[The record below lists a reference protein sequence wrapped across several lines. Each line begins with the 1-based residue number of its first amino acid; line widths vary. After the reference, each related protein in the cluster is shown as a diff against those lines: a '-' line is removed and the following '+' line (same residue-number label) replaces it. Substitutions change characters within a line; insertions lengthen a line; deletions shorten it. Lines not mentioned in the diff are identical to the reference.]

1 MAKLVSKV
9 YGDALFEVA
18 VESGRLDEI
27 WEQTRAMQTA
37 LEENP
42 ELFALMRH
50 PKIVKE
56 EKVKIIESIFT
67 GEVCAELVGLLRMI
81 VEKDHFAQIGKVL
94 AYFDDQVKEYKSIGT
109 AYVTTAMELSDAQ
122 KAAVVKRLLETT
134 KYVTFEMHYEVDSAI
149 IGGMMIRIGD
159 RVVDSTVRTKL
170 YDLTRELS
178 KIQLKRQVN
187 ARHEFKTRGNQFR
200 HQRTDPTLFRAVGGG

>member
-81 VEKDHFAQIGKVL
+81 V
-94 AYFDDQVKEYKSIGT
+94 
-109 AYVTTAMELSDAQ
+109 
-122 KAAVVKRLLETT
+122 KR
-134 KYVTFEMHYEVDSAI
+134 I
-149 IGGMMIRIGD
+149 ILHRSGRFWRILMIRSKNI
-159 RVVDSTVRTKL
+159 RVSGL
-170 YDLTRELS
+170 
-178 KIQLKRQVN
+178 
-187 ARHEFKTRGNQFR
+187 HM
-200 HQRTDPTLFRAVGGG
+200 

>member
-67 GEVCAELVGLLRMI
+67 DEVCAELVGLLRMI

-122 KAAVVKRLLETT
+122 KAAVVKMILKMTD
-134 KYVTFEMHYEVDSAI
+134 M
-149 IGGMMIRIGD
+149 IG
-159 RVVDSTVRTKL
+159 
-170 YDLTRELS
+170 
-178 KIQLKRQVN
+178 KR
-187 ARHEFKTRGNQFR
+187 R
-200 HQRTDPTLFRAVGGG
+200 HQREEDVL

>member
-18 VESGRLDEI
+18 VESGKMDEI

-56 EKVKIIESIFT
+56 EKVK
-67 GEVCAELVGLLRMI
+67 
-81 VEKDHFAQIGKVL
+81 IGKVL

-178 KIQLKRQVN
+178 KIQLK
-187 ARHEFKTRGNQFR
+187 AGECA
-200 HQRTDPTLFRAVGGG
+200 P

>member
-37 LEENP
+37 LEENR

-67 GEVCAELVGLLRMI
+67 DEVCAELVGLLRMI

-178 KIQLKRQVN
+178 KIQLK
-187 ARHEFKTRGNQFR
+187 AGECA
-200 HQRTDPTLFRAVGGG
+200 P

>member
-56 EKVKIIESIFT
+56 EKVRSSNRFLP
-67 GEVCAELVGLLRMI
+67 VRCVQNWWDFCA
-81 VEKDHFAQIGKVL
+81 
-94 AYFDDQVKEYKSIGT
+94 
-109 AYVTTAMELSDAQ
+109 
-122 KAAVVKRLLETT
+122 
-134 KYVTFEMHYEVDSAI
+134 
-149 IGGMMIRIGD
+149 
-159 RVVDSTVRTKL
+159 
-170 YDLTRELS
+170 
-178 KIQLKRQVN
+178 
-187 ARHEFKTRGNQFR
+187 
-200 HQRTDPTLFRAVGGG
+200 

>member
-1 MAKLVSKV
+1 MNITGEDLILACSAIGAGLAVIAGIGPGIGQGIAAGHAAAAVGRNPGAKGDIMSTMLLGQAVAETTGL
-9 YGDALFEVA
+9 YGLLPDL
-18 VESGRLDEI
+18 I
-27 WEQTRAMQTA
+27 QPA

-67 GEVCAELVGLLRMI
+67 DEVCAELVGLLRMI

-149 IGGMMIRIGD
+149 IGGMIIRASD
-159 RVVDSTVRTKL
+159 RTT
-170 YDLTRELS
+170 LS
-178 KIQLKRQVN
+178 
-187 ARHEFKTRGNQFR
+187 
-200 HQRTDPTLFRAVGGG
+200 

>member
-50 PKIVKE
+50 PNRFLPVRC
-56 EKVKIIESIFT
+56 VQNWWDF
-67 GEVCAELVGLLRMI
+67 CA
-81 VEKDHFAQIGKVL
+81 
-94 AYFDDQVKEYKSIGT
+94 
-109 AYVTTAMELSDAQ
+109 
-122 KAAVVKRLLETT
+122 
-134 KYVTFEMHYEVDSAI
+134 
-149 IGGMMIRIGD
+149 
-159 RVVDSTVRTKL
+159 
-170 YDLTRELS
+170 
-178 KIQLKRQVN
+178 
-187 ARHEFKTRGNQFR
+187 
-200 HQRTDPTLFRAVGGG
+200 

>member
-67 GEVCAELVGLLRMI
+67 GEVCAELVGL
-81 VEKDHFAQIGKVL
+81 FAHDCGKGS
-94 AYFDDQVKEYKSIGT
+94 FCT
-109 AYVTTAMELSDAQ
+109 
-122 KAAVVKRLLETT
+122 
-134 KYVTFEMHYEVDSAI
+134 
-149 IGGMMIRIGD
+149 D
-159 RVVDSTVRTKL
+159 REGFGV
-170 YDLTRELS
+170 
-178 KIQLKRQVN
+178 
-187 ARHEFKTRGNQFR
+187 F
-200 HQRTDPTLFRAVGGG
+200 

>member
-94 AYFDDQVKEYKSIGT
+94 AY
-109 AYVTTAMELSDAQ
+109 L
-122 KAAVVKRLLETT
+122 
-134 KYVTFEMHYEVDSAI
+134 
-149 IGGMMIRIGD
+149 MIRSKNI
-159 RVVDSTVRTKL
+159 RVSGL
-170 YDLTRELS
+170 
-178 KIQLKRQVN
+178 
-187 ARHEFKTRGNQFR
+187 HM
-200 HQRTDPTLFRAVGGG
+200 

>member
-67 GEVCAELVGLLRMI
+67 DEVCAELVGLLRMI

-122 KAAVVKRLLETT
+122 KAAVLCSRLNREITDATIYWDEQEMLVLQTFVTEETL
-134 KYVTFEMHYEVDSAI
+134 KKAESW
-149 IGGMMIRIGD
+149 R
-159 RVVDSTVRTKL
+159 
-170 YDLTRELS
+170 
-178 KIQLKRQVN
+178 QLCNHWTN
-187 ARHEFKTRGNQFR
+187 AC
-200 HQRTDPTLFRAVGGG
+200 RAVVLRQLSDI

>member
-56 EKVKIIESIFT
+56 E
-67 GEVCAELVGLLRMI
+67 
-81 VEKDHFAQIGKVL
+81 
-94 AYFDDQVKEYKSIGT
+94 
-109 AYVTTAMELSDAQ
+109 
-122 KAAVVKRLLETT
+122 
-134 KYVTFEMHYEVDSAI
+134 
-149 IGGMMIRIGD
+149 
-159 RVVDSTVRTKL
+159 
-170 YDLTRELS
+170 
-178 KIQLKRQVN
+178 
-187 ARHEFKTRGNQFR
+187 
-200 HQRTDPTLFRAVGGG
+200 

>member
-67 GEVCAELVGLLRMI
+67 GEVCRTGGT
-81 VEKDHFAQIGKVL
+81 FAHDCGKGS
-94 AYFDDQVKEYKSIGT
+94 FCT
-109 AYVTTAMELSDAQ
+109 
-122 KAAVVKRLLETT
+122 
-134 KYVTFEMHYEVDSAI
+134 
-149 IGGMMIRIGD
+149 D
-159 RVVDSTVRTKL
+159 REGFGV
-170 YDLTRELS
+170 
-178 KIQLKRQVN
+178 
-187 ARHEFKTRGNQFR
+187 F
-200 HQRTDPTLFRAVGGG
+200 

>member
-56 EKVKIIESIFT
+56 EKRSSNRFLPVRCVQNWWDF
-67 GEVCAELVGLLRMI
+67 CA
-81 VEKDHFAQIGKVL
+81 
-94 AYFDDQVKEYKSIGT
+94 
-109 AYVTTAMELSDAQ
+109 
-122 KAAVVKRLLETT
+122 
-134 KYVTFEMHYEVDSAI
+134 
-149 IGGMMIRIGD
+149 
-159 RVVDSTVRTKL
+159 
-170 YDLTRELS
+170 
-178 KIQLKRQVN
+178 
-187 ARHEFKTRGNQFR
+187 
-200 HQRTDPTLFRAVGGG
+200 

>member
-67 GEVCAELVGLLRMI
+67 GCFSRFNKHSLKQSMPKR
-81 VEKDHFAQIGKVL
+81 
-94 AYFDDQVKEYKSIGT
+94 YSS
-109 AYVTTAMELSDAQ
+109 LS
-122 KAAVVKRLLETT
+122 
-134 KYVTFEMHYEVDSAI
+134 
-149 IGGMMIRIGD
+149 
-159 RVVDSTVRTKL
+159 
-170 YDLTRELS
+170 
-178 KIQLKRQVN
+178 LKQS
-187 ARHEFKTRGNQFR
+187 
-200 HQRTDPTLFRAVGGG
+200 

>member
-56 EKVKIIESIFT
+56 EKVKNHRIDFYRRGVCRT
-67 GEVCAELVGLLRMI
+67 GGT
-81 VEKDHFAQIGKVL
+81 FAHDCGKGS
-94 AYFDDQVKEYKSIGT
+94 FCT
-109 AYVTTAMELSDAQ
+109 
-122 KAAVVKRLLETT
+122 
-134 KYVTFEMHYEVDSAI
+134 
-149 IGGMMIRIGD
+149 D
-159 RVVDSTVRTKL
+159 REGFGV
-170 YDLTRELS
+170 
-178 KIQLKRQVN
+178 
-187 ARHEFKTRGNQFR
+187 F
-200 HQRTDPTLFRAVGGG
+200 

>member
-56 EKVKIIESIFT
+56 EKVKRPYCLRVREIQPYSERVFVRS
-67 GEVCAELVGLLRMI
+67 EHELP
-81 VEKDHFAQIGKVL
+81 
-94 AYFDDQVKEYKSIGT
+94 
-109 AYVTTAMELSDAQ
+109 
-122 KAAVVKRLLETT
+122 
-134 KYVTFEMHYEVDSAI
+134 
-149 IGGMMIRIGD
+149 
-159 RVVDSTVRTKL
+159 
-170 YDLTRELS
+170 
-178 KIQLKRQVN
+178 KRQKKIV
-187 ARHEFKTRGNQFR
+187 
-200 HQRTDPTLFRAVGGG
+200 

>member
-56 EKVKIIESIFT
+56 EKVKIIESILHRSGRFWRI
-67 GEVCAELVGLLRMI
+67 L
-81 VEKDHFAQIGKVL
+81 
-94 AYFDDQVKEYKSIGT
+94 
-109 AYVTTAMELSDAQ
+109 
-122 KAAVVKRLLETT
+122 
-134 KYVTFEMHYEVDSAI
+134 
-149 IGGMMIRIGD
+149 MIRSKNI
-159 RVVDSTVRTKL
+159 RVSGL
-170 YDLTRELS
+170 
-178 KIQLKRQVN
+178 
-187 ARHEFKTRGNQFR
+187 HM
-200 HQRTDPTLFRAVGGG
+200 

>member
-81 VEKDHFAQIGKVL
+81 VE
-94 AYFDDQVKEYKSIGT
+94 
-109 AYVTTAMELSDAQ
+109 
-122 KAAVVKRLLETT
+122 R
-134 KYVTFEMHYEVDSAI
+134 I
-149 IGGMMIRIGD
+149 ILHRSGRFWRILMIRSKNI
-159 RVVDSTVRTKL
+159 RVSGL
-170 YDLTRELS
+170 LM
-178 KIQLKRQVN
+178 
-187 ARHEFKTRGNQFR
+187 
-200 HQRTDPTLFRAVGGG
+200 

>member
-50 PKIVKE
+50 PKIVQE

-94 AYFDDQVKEYKSIGT
+94 AYFDDQVKDYKSIGT

-178 KIQLKRQVN
+178 KIQLK
-187 ARHEFKTRGNQFR
+187 AGECA
-200 HQRTDPTLFRAVGGG
+200 P

>member
-67 GEVCAELVGLLRMI
+67 DEVCA
-81 VEKDHFAQIGKVL
+81 DHFAQIGKVL

-178 KIQLKRQVN
+178 KIQLK
-187 ARHEFKTRGNQFR
+187 AGECA
-200 HQRTDPTLFRAVGGG
+200 P